1 MSSGS
6 NKMLSV
12 RVEPEIE
19 EHLDNLARETGRT
32 KNLLVQEAIERYLD
46 DPEDVFLAERV
57 LERLRRGE
65 EKTHLAEEVE
75 KKMSKTVD

>member
-12 RVEPEIE
+12 RLEPEIE

>member
-1 MSSGS
+1 
-6 NKMLSV
+6 MLSV
-12 RVEPEIE
+12 RLEPEIE
-19 EHLDNLARETGRT
+19 KRLDNLARETGRT
-32 KNLLVQEAIERYLD
+32 KNLLVQEAIEQYLD

>member
-1 MSSGS
+1 
-6 NKMLSV
+6 MLSV
-12 RVEPEIE
+12 RLEPEIE
-19 EHLDNLARETGRT
+19 ERLDNLARETGRT

-46 DPEDVFLAERV
+46 DPEDVFLADRV

>member
-6 NKMLSV
+6 SKMLSV
-12 RVEPEIE
+12 RLEPEIE
-19 EHLDNLARETGRT
+19 ERLDNLARETGRT
-32 KNLLVQEAIERYLD
+32 KNLLVQEAIERYLE

>member
-1 MSSGS
+1 
-6 NKMLSV
+6 MLSV
-12 RVEPEIE
+12 RLEPEIE
-19 EHLDNLARETGRT
+19 ERLDNLARETGRT

-57 LERLRRGE
+57 LERLRRGK

>member
-6 NKMLSV
+6 DKMLSV
-12 RVEPEIE
+12 RLEPEIE
-19 EHLDNLARETGRT
+19 ERLDNLARETGRT

-65 EKTHLAEEVE
+65 EKTHLAEEVA

>member
-6 NKMLSV
+6 NKMLSF
-12 RVEPEIE
+12 RLEPEIE

>member
-6 NKMLSV
+6 DKMLSV
-12 RVEPEIE
+12 RLEPEIE
-19 EHLDNLARETGRT
+19 ERLDNLARETGRT

>member
-6 NKMLSV
+6 NKLLSV

>member
-12 RVEPEIE
+12 RLEPEIE
-19 EHLDNLARETGRT
+19 ERLDNLARETGRT

>member
-1 MSSGS
+1 
-6 NKMLSV
+6 MLSV
-12 RVEPEIE
+12 RLEPEIE
-19 EHLDNLARETGRT
+19 ERLDNLARETGRT

>member
-1 MSSGS
+1 
-6 NKMLSV
+6 MLSF
-12 RVEPEIE
+12 RLEPEIE

>member
-1 MSSGS
+1 
-6 NKMLSV
+6 MLSV
-12 RVEPEIE
+12 RLEPEIE
-19 EHLDNLARETGRT
+19 ERLDNLARETGRT

-75 KKMSKTVD
+75 TKLSKTVD